1 MRRKG
6 WKGAVCVVL
15 AILLCGCSSGV
26 KIVPIESLSP
36 TSTAANVY
44 VPKES
49 PAAEETQVQTAPV
62 VARIEDSGMTI
73 GTRINPPMGY
83 TRVRAADGSLG
94 AFLRTYP
101 VKSAGSPVMLYDGT
115 ERTDAQAAAVLD
127 IVLGKK
133 NHEGPAG
140 TAARLLSEYLY
151 SVGNYKD
158 ISFRIG
164 SKFSFSFDKWRKGN
178 KLNDK
183 ADGWVGGGRDS
194 NDEDNFKSYLT
205 TLFVYI
211 SMSSLEG
218 DIQKIEDVDSDEIE
232 VGDLFIGTNAAGKKT
247 CLMVADLCQDDL
259 TGERLMLLVQ
269 GGAPAQQAHI
279 VANPADAQLS
289 PWYPCNFS
297 NEMKTPDVT
306 VKVESRYRFKCLMPA
321 EE

>member
-164 SKFSFSFDKWRKGN
+164 SKFSFSFDKWRKT
-178 KLNDK
+178 
-183 ADGWVGGGRDS
+183 A
-194 NDEDNFKSYLT
+194 T
-205 TLFVYI
+205 TRTT
-211 SMSSLEG
+211 SSP
-218 DIQKIEDVDSDEIE
+218 I
-232 VGDLFIGTNAAGKKT
+232 
-247 CLMVADLCQDDL
+247 
-259 TGERLMLLVQ
+259 
-269 GGAPAQQAHI
+269 
-279 VANPADAQLS
+279 
-289 PWYPCNFS
+289 
-297 NEMKTPDVT
+297 
-306 VKVESRYRFKCLMPA
+306 
-321 EE
+321 

>member
-115 ERTDAQAAAVLD
+115 ERTFWVDKFNLPD
-127 IVLGKK
+127 HPRWSDEWISPSG
-133 NHEGPAG
+133 EGANVFQIN
-140 TAARLLSEYLY
+140 YLY
-151 SVGNYKD
+151 
-158 ISFRIG
+158 ISPNG
-164 SKFSFSFDKWRKGN
+164 DYN
-178 KLNDK
+178 NDRVVCDQGDYVLTIM
-183 ADGWVGGGRDS
+183 ADSTSDLWYYRAC
-194 NDEDNFKSYLT
+194 EL
-205 TLFVYI
+205 YI
-211 SMSSLEG
+211 
-218 DIQKIEDVDSDEIE
+218 
-232 VGDLFIGTNAAGKKT
+232 
-247 CLMVADLCQDDL
+247 
-259 TGERLMLLVQ
+259 
-269 GGAPAQQAHI
+269 
-279 VANPADAQLS
+279 
-289 PWYPCNFS
+289 
-297 NEMKTPDVT
+297 T
-306 VKVESRYRFKCLMPA
+306 VK
-321 EE
+321 

>member
-1 MRRKG
+1 M
-6 WKGAVCVVL
+6 
-15 AILLCGCSSGV
+15 
-26 KIVPIESLSP
+26 
-36 TSTAANVY
+36 
-44 VPKES
+44 
-49 PAAEETQVQTAPV
+49 QTAPV

-164 SKFSFSFDKWRKGN
+164 SKFSFSFDKWRKGQQ
-178 KLNDK
+178 
-183 ADGWVGGGRDS
+183 AQRQGGRLGRRRTGQQRRGQLQVLSDDAVRLHLDVLAGGRHPEDRGRGLGRDS
-194 NDEDNFKSYLT
+194 GGRSVHRHERR
-205 TLFVYI
+205 
-211 SMSSLEG
+211 G
-218 DIQKIEDVDSDEIE
+218 QK
-232 VGDLFIGTNAAGKKT
+232 
-247 CLMVADLCQDDL
+247 
-259 TGERLMLLVQ
+259 R
-269 GGAPAQQAHI
+269 PA
-279 VANPADAQLS
+279 
-289 PWYPCNFS
+289 
-297 NEMKTPDVT
+297 
-306 VKVESRYRFKCLMPA
+306 
-321 EE
+321 

>member
-1 MRRKG
+1 
-6 WKGAVCVVL
+6 
-15 AILLCGCSSGV
+15 
-26 KIVPIESLSP
+26 
-36 TSTAANVY
+36 
-44 VPKES
+44 
-49 PAAEETQVQTAPV
+49 
-62 VARIEDSGMTI
+62 
-73 GTRINPPMGY
+73 
-83 TRVRAADGSLG
+83 
-94 AFLRTYP
+94 
-101 VKSAGSPVMLYDGT
+101 MLYDGT

-140 TAARLLSEYLY
+140 SAARLLSEYLY

-218 DIQKIEDVDSDEIE
+218 DIQKIEDVDSDEIQ
-232 VGDLFIGTNAAGKKT
+232 VGDLFIGTNTAGKKT

-279 VANPADAQLS
+279 VANPTDAQLS